1 MHDRY
6 SITIIPNG
14 SGSVHKYLVK
24 RRHLR
29 YAIAGT
35 GVLVLFFSF
44 LLVHFFISSNEQ
56 LAMNRMH
63 KELDVLKSVNAK
75 YQVNAEKLENRLNYF
90 SDKARKLATYVGA
103 DLSLND
109 NSMGIGGADYLNN
122 RFASYMNKDLNG
134 MDRKAEKLFKG
145 FQELEKIFKN
155 KNDILRHTPSMWPV
169 KGFITDR
176 FGYRKDPF
184 TGLRAFHTGIDI
196 AAKRGTPIFA
206 PADGIVTMIG
216 KNKGYGNMIA
226 ISHLNNVTTRYGHL
240 LEMLVKKGQK
250 VKRGDL
256 IATVGN
262 TGRSTGPHLH
272 FEVVVKKKPVN
283 PSDYMISEIMHF

>member
-14 SGSVHKYLVK
+14 SGSVHKYMMN

-35 GVLVLFFSF
+35 GVFALFLAF
-44 LLVHFFISSNEQ
+44 LLVHFFISSNQ
-56 LAMNRMH
+56 QRALSRMH
-63 KELDVLKSVNAK
+63 NELDVLKSVNAK
-75 YQVNAEKLENRLNYF
+75 YQANAEDLENKLNYF

-122 RFASYMNKDLNG
+122 RFASYMNKDLDG
-134 MDRKAEKLFKG
+134 MNRKAEKLFKG

-184 TGLRAFHTGIDI
+184 TGLRAFHSGIDS

-206 PADGIVTMIG
+206 PADGIVTMTS
-216 KNKGYGNMIA
+216 KNKGYGNMMA

-240 LEMLVKKGQK
+240 QEFLVKRGQK

-262 TGRSTGPHLH
+262 TGRSTGPHVH
-272 FEVVVKKKPVN
+272 FEVVVKKRPVN

>member
-6 SITIIPNG
+6 TITIIPNG
-14 SGSVHKYLVK
+14 KGSVHKYSIN

-29 YAIAGT
+29 YTIAGAC
-35 GVLVLFFSF
+35 VFVLFFIF
-44 LLVHFFISSNEQ
+44 LLAHFFISSTRQ
-56 LAMNRMH
+56 LALNRMQR
-63 KELDVLKSVNAK
+63 EISILKSVNAK
-75 YQVNAEKLENRLNYF
+75 YQANAEQLENKLNYF
-90 SDKARKLATYVGA
+90 SDKAKKLATYVGA
-103 DLSLND
+103 DLSLDD

-122 RFASYMNKDLNG
+122 RFASYMNKDLDG

-145 FQELEKIFKN
+145 FQELEKIYKD

-196 AAKRGTPIFA
+196 AAKRGTPVFA
-206 PADGIVTMIG
+206 PADGIVTFTG
-216 KNKGYGNMIA
+216 KNRGYGKMIA

-240 LEMLVKKGQK
+240 QEILVKRGQK

-272 FEVVVKKKPVN
+272 FEVLVKKKPVN

>member
-1 MHDRY
+1 M
-6 SITIIPNG
+6 
-14 SGSVHKYLVK
+14 K

-29 YAIAGT
+29 YAIAGAA
-35 GVLVLFFSF
+35 VVVLFFVF
-44 LLVHFFISSNEQ
+44 LLVHFFISSNQQ
-56 LAMNRMH
+56 LALNRMH
-63 KELDVLKSVNAK
+63 NELDVLKNVNAK
-75 YQVNAEKLENRLNYF
+75 YQTNAEDLETKLNYF
-90 SDKARKLATYVGA
+90 SDKARKLATFVGA
-103 DLSLND
+103 DLALND

-122 RFASYMNKDLNG
+122 RFASYMNKDLDG
-134 MDRKAEKLFKG
+134 MNRKAEKLFKG

-184 TGLRAFHTGIDI
+184 TGVRAFHNGIDI
-196 AAKRGTPIFA
+196 AAKRGTPVFA
-206 PADGIVTMIG
+206 PADGIVTMAG
-216 KNKGYGNMIA
+216 KNMGYGNLIV
-226 ISHLNNVTTRYGHL
+226 ISHLNNATTRYGHL
-240 LEMLVKKGQK
+240 EEILVKRGQK

-272 FEVVVKKKPVN
+272 FEIVVKQKPVN

>member
-6 SITIIPNG
+6 TITIIPNG
-14 SGSVHKYLVK
+14 SGSVHKYSVK
-24 RRHLR
+24 RQHLR
-29 YAIAGT
+29 YAIAAT
-35 GVLVLFFSF
+35 GVFVLFFVF
-44 LLVHFFISSNEQ
+44 LLVRFFISANQELTLSR
-56 LAMNRMH
+56 MNQ
-63 KELDVLKSVNAK
+63 ELTVLKNVNAK
-75 YQVNAEKLENRLNYF
+75 YQANAEKLESRLTYF
-90 SDKARKLATYVGA
+90 SDQAKKLATYVGA

-122 RFASYMNKDLNG
+122 RFASYMNKDLDG
-134 MDRKAEKLFKG
+134 MNRKAEKLFKG

-155 KNDILRHTPSMWPV
+155 KNDVLRHTPSMWPV

-184 TGLRAFHTGIDI
+184 TGLRAFHPGIDI

-206 PADGIVTMIG
+206 PADGIITITG

-226 ISHLNNVTTRYGHL
+226 ISHLNNITTRYGHL
-240 LEMLVKKGQK
+240 QKILVKKGQR

-272 FEVVVKKKPVN
+272 FEILVNRKAVN
-283 PSDYMISEIMHF
+283 PADYMISEIMHF